1 MTKSQLNALVKK
13 HGGWWEEGNDEHVAR
28 FPTPY
33 DKEQFLAE
41 LKTLEIKD
49 DTA

>member
-13 HGGWWEEGNDEHVAR
+13 HGGWWEKGNEERVAR

-33 DKEQFLAE
+33 NKEQFLTE
-41 LKTLEIKD
+41 LKTLESKE
-49 DTA
+49 